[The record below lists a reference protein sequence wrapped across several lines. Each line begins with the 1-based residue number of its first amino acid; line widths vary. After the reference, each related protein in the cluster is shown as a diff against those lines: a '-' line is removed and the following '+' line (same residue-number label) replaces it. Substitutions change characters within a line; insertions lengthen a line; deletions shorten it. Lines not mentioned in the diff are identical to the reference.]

1 MNERLIALGTALMLV
16 LAAGCERSGQASA
29 PPAAAP
35 ASETNTEV
43 AEPRTATT
51 VLPDRTNN
59 AWELAPFKLRGLD
72 GRLHTLDEWKG
83 KVILMNFWASWC
95 APCQYEI
102 PEFVDYQKRY
112 GDKGLQFIGIGV
124 DEQRKLANVARS
136 LHINYP
142 VLVLEPAAARPLMAR
157 WGNDTGIIPYTVL
170 IDRDGTIRYIHRG
183 TFDHDTFKVYVEP
196 LLNH

>member
-1 MNERLIALGTALMLV
+1 MNERLVTLVMALMVGLT
-16 LAAGCERSGQASA
+16 AGCERSDKASA
-29 PPAAAP
+29 PSAAQAEHDAPAAA
-35 ASETNTEV
+35 AH
-43 AEPRTATT
+43 PRTATT

-59 AWELAPFKLRGLD
+59 AWELTPFKLRGLD
-72 GRLHTLDEWKG
+72 GRLHTLEEWKG

-112 GDKGLQFIGIGV
+112 GDKGLQFVGIGV

-142 VLVLEPAAARPLMAR
+142 VLVLEPSAARPLMAR
-157 WGNDTGIIPYTVL
+157 WGNDTGIIPYTVV
-170 IDRDGTIRYIHRG
+170 IDRDGRIRYIHRG
-183 TFDHDTFKVYVEP
+183 SFDDEAFQTYVAP
-196 LLNH
+196 LLK